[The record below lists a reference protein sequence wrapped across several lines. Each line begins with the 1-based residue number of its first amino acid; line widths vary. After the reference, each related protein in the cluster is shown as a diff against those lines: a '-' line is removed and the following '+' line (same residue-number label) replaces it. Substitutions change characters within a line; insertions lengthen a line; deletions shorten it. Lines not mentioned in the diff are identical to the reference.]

1 MYGLDTHKK
10 VIIQVKWSIAVPAI
24 GRRQDFK
31 NLISL
36 YQSCQW

>member
-24 GRRQDFK
+24 GRRQDFN